1 MVTLIKKILAALLCA
16 SLLLCGIPAVAAQGG
31 TAALYNIYGN
41 GMLFEQNK
49 DAVFAGTADAG
60 AAITV
65 SLYNSASELTASGSC
80 IAEKDGTFAVSFKAP
95 AGGYEEYTAILCEGD
110 SQFAKLEKIV
120 FGELWLASGQS
131 NMMYPL
137 AQDKTMAPM
146 FKEGKKLSEWLRV
159 LIEPAYPEYNGSAEK
174 IPLEAQNEIKD
185 AKWISGEDLTVYS
198 MSAVAYHFAAN
209 LMQELDMPVGI
220 LNSSLGGSN
229 IESWISRKAIDG
241 CEEVKNIL
249 SARGRYISE
258 ADWNESGNI
267 YGDMTANFNLR
278 TNAYRHFR
286 PSGIIWYQGES
297 DLMLGYSP
305 EEYAIMFDLL
315 QKSYTEHF
323 SFDGGLMPIVY
334 THIAP
339 YFYSDTGLN
348 MLDWNIGYTAMQAEE
363 PESRAVITNYDV
375 PVTYVPEAGL
385 IHPEH
390 KEEIGARMA
399 FAAMGMVYGE
409 SKTYCA
415 ASAES
420 YEINGSEIH
429 VKFKNIGSSL
439 MQNGAELCG
448 FTLCSA
454 NGIFVA
460 ADAEIVAPD
469 TVKVFADGVAAPV
482 GVAYAY
488 CVNNYRSNLF
498 SSVGCEL
505 LMPVAPFVFGAP
517 ENAVYWTD
525 LQWTDCSESEHW
537 HNQNDTDAAY
547 FPSWGADGAELF
559 FTAEKNLNLKSES
572 KEFTVSPVTAYTD
585 GYQKE
590 AFRDIRT
597 DYSSYGTLSFYIR
610 NNGSA
615 PVSIDGVDFHK
626 NSLIKYT
633 AFADNAVI
641 PADGEW
647 HKVTLDLNSLGL
659 LGKEGLLSFSNNSLD
674 GVKEIKLR
682 FSCDVKCDISL
693 DRFRFA
699 AEMQDTSIKL
709 NPDFSVASALS
720 AFFNSI
726 VSAIA
731 GLFR

>member
-1 MVTLIKKILAALLCA
+1 MIKKILSALLCA
-16 SLLLCGIPAVAAQGG
+16 PLLLCGVTAVAVQGVSA
-31 TAALYNIYGN
+31 TLYNIYGN

-65 SLYNSASELTASGSC
+65 SLYNSANELTASGSC
-80 IAEKDGTFAVSFKAP
+80 VAEKDGTFSVSFKAP
-95 AGGYEEYTAILCEGD
+95 AGGYEEYTVILCEDGA
-110 SQFAKLEKIV
+110 QFAKLEKIV

-137 AQDKTMAPM
+137 GQDRTMAPM
-146 FKEGKKLSEWLRV
+146 FREGKKLSKWLRV
-159 LIEPAYPEYNGSAEK
+159 LIEPAYPEYKGSAEK
-174 IPLEAQNEIKD
+174 IPFEAQNEIKD
-185 AKWISGEDLTVYS
+185 AKWVSGEDYAVYS

-229 IESWISRKAIDG
+229 IESWISREAIDG
-241 CEEVKNIL
+241 CDEVKNLL
-249 SARGRYISE
+249 SSKGRYINE
-258 ADWNESGNI
+258 ADWNEDGNI

-297 DLMLGYSP
+297 DLMLGYLP

-348 MLDWNIGYTAMQAEE
+348 MLDWNISYTAMQTEE
-363 PESRAVITNYDV
+363 PETRAVISNYDV

-399 FAAMGMVYGE
+399 FAAMGMVYGKGGVY
-409 SKTYCA
+409 SA

-420 YEINGSEIH
+420 FEIKGSEVY
-429 VKFKNIGSSL
+429 VKIKNTGDSL

-448 FTLCSA
+448 FTLCEA

-469 TVKVFADGVAAPV
+469 TVKVFADGVTAPV

-498 SSVGCEL
+498 SSAAGKL
-505 LMPVAPFVFGAP
+505 LMPVTPFVFGAP

-537 HNQNDTDAAY
+537 HNRSDTDAAY

-572 KEFTVSPVTAYTD
+572 KEFTVSPVTTYTD

-615 PVSIDGVDFHK
+615 PVSIDGVDYY
-626 NSLIKYT
+626 SGSIIKYT
-633 AFADNAVI
+633 AFADESVI
-641 PADGEW
+641 PADSEW
-647 HKVTLDLNSLGL
+647 HKVTLDLNSLAL

-674 GVKEIKLR
+674 NVKEIKLR
-682 FSCDVKCDISL
+682 FSCDESSDITL

-699 AEMQDTSIKL
+699 AEAQNTSIKL
-709 NPDFSVASALS
+709 NPDFSVTSALT
-720 AFFNSI
+720 AFLMSI
-726 VSAIA
+726 VSAVT
-731 GLFR
+731 GLFC